1 MLSTVDGKHMRT
13 LEYFS
18 LKNKIIVVTGGAGL
32 YGRPIVQAL
41 AEAGGTVI
49 IASRNRMHSEVA
61 ADGFRQDGLAVE
73 ALRCDLTSEAEILD
87 LRRAVLERHGRLDV
101 LFNNAVGRA
110 GTGLFEMSAADWEG
124 TMRVNSTGLFLA
136 SKHLSEP
143 MREQRSGSIVN
154 IASIYG
160 MVGPDFSIYEGT
172 PLQNPAN
179 YSFSKGG
186 MINFTRYLASALG
199 PYGIRVNCL
208 SPGGLQTPEMPE
220 RFVAQYAKRTLLGRM
235 ANEED
240 IKGPAVFLASEASR
254 YITGANIAV
263 DAGWTAI

>member
-1 MLSTVDGKHMRT
+1 
-13 LEYFS
+13 
-18 LKNKIIVVTGGAGL
+18 
-32 YGRPIVQAL
+32 
-41 AEAGGTVI
+41 
-49 IASRNRMHSEVA
+49 
-61 ADGFRQDGLAVE
+61 
-73 ALRCDLTSEAEILD
+73 
-87 LRRAVLERHGRLDV
+87 
-101 LFNNAVGRA
+101 
-110 GTGLFEMSAADWEG
+110 
-124 TMRVNSTGLFLA
+124 MRVNSTGLFLA

-143 MREQRSGSIVN
+143 MRERRSGSIVN
-154 IASIYG
+154 ISSIYG

-208 SPGGLQTPEMPE
+208 SPGGLQTPQMPE
-220 RFVAQYAKRTLLGRM
+220 RFVKQYARRTLLGRM
-235 ANEED
+235 ANEDD

-254 YITGANIAV
+254 YITGANIPM